1 LIKVTGYNVNS
12 KNKTKQNKTKQNKTK
27 QKTIST
33 PISKGQT
40 EKEIKEA
47 TLFTIA
53 LNTIKYLGATLT
65 NQVKDLYDKNF
76 KTLNKISKDGKVS
89 HDHTLVG

>member
-1 LIKVTGYNVNS
+1 MNIDILCNPPVYNQ
-12 KNKTKQNKTKQNKTK
+12 T
-27 QKTIST
+27 
-33 PISKGQT
+33 ISKGIQIIVPFRSWFLLFST
-40 EKEIKEA
+40 